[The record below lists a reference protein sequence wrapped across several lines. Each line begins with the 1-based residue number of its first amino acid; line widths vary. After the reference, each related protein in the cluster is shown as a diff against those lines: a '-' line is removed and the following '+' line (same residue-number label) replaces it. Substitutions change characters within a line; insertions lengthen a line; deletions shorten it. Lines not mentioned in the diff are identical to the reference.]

1 MTHVSKMTLA
11 IKSLIANI
19 DIKIIASSILG
30 FLSYSLG
37 YDYIAVT
44 AIAYLVGIDLLMGI
58 AVSIKHKRFSSA
70 SLGVTLYKLFI
81 YMMLLIMAH
90 QALHIHFVP
99 DFFDDMIEALI
110 AVTEIIS
117 ILENSALLGFK
128 YARAVQKKINEFVDD
143 KLNK

>member
-1 MTHVSKMTLA
+1 MTMA
-11 IKSLIANI
+11 IKSLLANI
-19 DIKIIASSILG
+19 DIKIVASSVVSFI
-30 FLSYSLG
+30 SYSLG
-37 YDYIAVT
+37 YDYIVVG
-44 AIAYLVGIDLLMGI
+44 AIAYLVGIDLIMGI

-70 SLGVTLYKLFI
+70 SLGVTIYKLMV
-81 YMMLLIMAH
+81 YLLLLIMAH

-128 YARAVQKKINEFVDD
+128 YARQVQAKINAMVDE